1 MALKS
6 SNNSFFNKKNYYS
19 SIIFIFFF
27 NFLISAQNETNPWLF
42 FVGTNAV
49 DTFPTGGI
57 GAGDLFEEFSNLDHW
72 NIAPY
77 PSTIGVK
84 KYIDAGFSFGTRFSL
99 NKITSYGEKI
109 ASDNYYNVDGVI
121 TYNLG
126 KVFNSMSFMPF
137 LEIGGGYVIFDE
149 QGAGYFNLG
158 AGIEYWFGEKKKTA
172 IILESLYKNTGETY
186 AIKHFQHMIGLAF
199 LFGGEPDTDGD
210 GILDKDDN
218 CPEIPGLATFNG
230 CPDTDGDGI
239 QDSQDDC
246 PQIPGLIQYNGCPD
260 TDGDGIPD
268 KDDVCPE
275 VPGLVKFSGCPDT
288 DGDGIQDS
296 EDKCPE
302 VFGLIENEGCPKM
315 TEKVK
320 DRLEKIEQLILFETD
335 QDILTEEALISL
347 EEVYSILIQY
357 PNLNIIVEGHT
368 DDTGGV
374 NYNQEL
380 SEKRVATVL
389 RFLIKRGI
397 SSSKIK
403 SAAYGETR
411 PLRTNSTSEGRRYN
425 RRVQFNINE

>member
-1 MALKS
+1 M
-6 SNNSFFNKKNYYS
+6 
-19 SIIFIFFF
+19 
-27 NFLISAQNETNPWLF
+27 
-42 FVGTNAV
+42 
-49 DTFPTGGI
+49 
-57 GAGDLFEEFSNLDHW
+57 FEEFSNLDHW

-230 CPDTDGDGI
+230 YPDTDGDGI

-246 PQIPGLIQYNGCPD
+246 PQIPGLI
-260 TDGDGIPD
+260 
-268 KDDVCPE
+268 
-275 VPGLVKFSGCPDT
+275 
-288 DGDGIQDS
+288 
-296 EDKCPE
+296 
-302 VFGLIENEGCPKM
+302 
-315 TEKVK
+315 
-320 DRLEKIEQLILFETD
+320 QLILFETD

-380 SEKRVATVL
+380 SEKIVATVL
-389 RFLIKRGI
+389 RFLINRGI

>member
-1 MALKS
+1 MLCISMVSAVFLH
-6 SNNSFFNKKNYYS
+6 SFFNKKNYYS

-27 NFLISAQNETNPWLF
+27 NFLITAQNETNPWLF

-260 TDGDGIPD
+260 TDGDGI
-268 KDDVCPE
+268 
-275 VPGLVKFSGCPDT
+275 
-288 DGDGIQDS
+288 QDS

>member
-27 NFLISAQNETNPWLF
+27 NFLITAQNETNPWLF

-260 TDGDGIPD
+260 TDGDGI
-268 KDDVCPE
+268 
-275 VPGLVKFSGCPDT
+275 
-288 DGDGIQDS
+288 QDS

-389 RFLIKRGI
+389 LFLIKRGI

>member
-27 NFLISAQNETNPWLF
+27 NFLITAQNETNPWLF

-260 TDGDGIPD
+260 TDGDGI
-268 KDDVCPE
+268 
-275 VPGLVKFSGCPDT
+275 
-288 DGDGIQDS
+288 QDS

>member
-1 MALKS
+1 M
-6 SNNSFFNKKNYYS
+6 
-19 SIIFIFFF
+19 
-27 NFLISAQNETNPWLF
+27 
-42 FVGTNAV
+42 
-49 DTFPTGGI
+49 
-57 GAGDLFEEFSNLDHW
+57 
-72 NIAPY
+72 
-77 PSTIGVK
+77 
-84 KYIDAGFSFGTRFSL
+84 
-99 NKITSYGEKI
+99 
-109 ASDNYYNVDGVI
+109 
-121 TYNLG
+121 
-126 KVFNSMSFMPF
+126 
-137 LEIGGGYVIFDE
+137 
-149 QGAGYFNLG
+149 
-158 AGIEYWFGEKKKTA
+158 
-172 IILESLYKNTGETY
+172 
-186 AIKHFQHMIGLAF
+186 
-199 LFGGEPDTDGD
+199 
-210 GILDKDDN
+210 
-218 CPEIPGLATFNG
+218 
-230 CPDTDGDGI
+230 
-239 QDSQDDC
+239 
-246 PQIPGLIQYNGCPD
+246 
-260 TDGDGIPD
+260 
-268 KDDVCPE
+268 
-275 VPGLVKFSGCPDT
+275 
-288 DGDGIQDS
+288 
-296 EDKCPE
+296 CPE

>member
-1 MALKS
+1 
-6 SNNSFFNKKNYYS
+6 
-19 SIIFIFFF
+19 
-27 NFLISAQNETNPWLF
+27 
-42 FVGTNAV
+42 
-49 DTFPTGGI
+49 
-57 GAGDLFEEFSNLDHW
+57 LFEEFSNLDHW

-199 LFGGEPDTDGD
+199 LFGRE
-210 GILDKDDN
+210 
-218 CPEIPGLATFNG
+218 
-230 CPDTDGDGI
+230 
-239 QDSQDDC
+239 
-246 PQIPGLIQYNGCPD
+246 PD

>member
-1 MALKS
+1 
-6 SNNSFFNKKNYYS
+6 
-19 SIIFIFFF
+19 
-27 NFLISAQNETNPWLF
+27 
-42 FVGTNAV
+42 
-49 DTFPTGGI
+49 
-57 GAGDLFEEFSNLDHW
+57 
-72 NIAPY
+72 
-77 PSTIGVK
+77 
-84 KYIDAGFSFGTRFSL
+84 
-99 NKITSYGEKI
+99 
-109 ASDNYYNVDGVI
+109 
-121 TYNLG
+121 
-126 KVFNSMSFMPF
+126 
-137 LEIGGGYVIFDE
+137 
-149 QGAGYFNLG
+149 
-158 AGIEYWFGEKKKTA
+158 
-172 IILESLYKNTGETY
+172 
-186 AIKHFQHMIGLAF
+186 MIGLAF

-368 DDTGGV
+368 YDTGGV

>member
-1 MALKS
+1 M
-6 SNNSFFNKKNYYS
+6 
-19 SIIFIFFF
+19 
-27 NFLISAQNETNPWLF
+27 
-42 FVGTNAV
+42 
-49 DTFPTGGI
+49 
-57 GAGDLFEEFSNLDHW
+57 FEEFSNLDHW

-260 TDGDGIPD
+260 TDGDGI
-268 KDDVCPE
+268 
-275 VPGLVKFSGCPDT
+275 
-288 DGDGIQDS
+288 QDS

>member
-27 NFLISAQNETNPWLF
+27 NFLITAQNETNPWLF

-218 CPEIPGLATFNG
+218 CPE
-230 CPDTDGDGI
+230 
-239 QDSQDDC
+239 
-246 PQIPGLIQYNGCPD
+246 
-260 TDGDGIPD
+260 
-268 KDDVCPE
+268 
-275 VPGLVKFSGCPDT
+275 
-288 DGDGIQDS
+288 
-296 EDKCPE
+296 
-302 VFGLIENEGCPKM
+302 VFGLIENKGCPKM

-389 RFLIKRGI
+389 RFLINRGI

>member
-27 NFLISAQNETNPWLF
+27 NFLITAQNETNPWLF

-260 TDGDGIPD
+260 TDGDGI
-268 KDDVCPE
+268 
-275 VPGLVKFSGCPDT
+275 
-288 DGDGIQDS
+288 QDS

-320 DRLEKIEQLILFETD
+320 DRFEKIEQLILFETD
-335 QDILTEEALISL
+335 QDILTEEALIYL

>member
-27 NFLISAQNETNPWLF
+27 NFLITAQNETNPWLF

-260 TDGDGIPD
+260 TDGDGI
-268 KDDVCPE
+268 
-275 VPGLVKFSGCPDT
+275 
-288 DGDGIQDS
+288 QDS

-357 PNLNIIVEGHT
+357 PNLNIIAEGHT

>member
-27 NFLISAQNETNPWLF
+27 NFLITAQNETNPWLF

-268 KDDVCPE
+268 
-275 VPGLVKFSGCPDT
+275 
-288 DGDGIQDS
+288 S

-357 PNLNIIVEGHT
+357 PNLNIIAEGHT

>member
-27 NFLISAQNETNPWLF
+27 NFLITAQNETNPWLF

-172 IILESLYKNTGETY
+172 IILESIYKNTGETY

-246 PQIPGLIQYNGCPD
+246 PQIPGLIQYN
-260 TDGDGIPD
+260 
-268 KDDVCPE
+268 
-275 VPGLVKFSGCPDT
+275 GCPDT